1 LFCQSSEEKG
11 GRLGDISDQATGSSL
26 TGDMFEAD
34 GMKASAARLLAIAMR
49 AREHGK
55 CELADILTV
64 RAAQHLD
71 NAALIEAA
79 NEERLKKPNGEIE
92 RVSAEL
98 KLEKAVAGHRPHR
111 GRIAQS
117 VRAAR

>member
-1 LFCQSSEEKG
+1 MSEAHRRQHRQVTG
-11 GRLGDISDQATGSSL
+11 VSPAIGSSRPRQP
-26 TGDMFEAD
+26 F
-34 GMKASAARLLAIAMR
+34 
-49 AREHGK
+49 
-55 CELADILTV
+55 ELADILTV

-79 NEERLKKPNGEIE
+79 DEERLKKPNGEIE